1 MNDGFNILIGGGGN
15 DNLTGSAT
23 RSMVIVG
30 GAGNDT
36 ITGGTGRDILIGGLG
51 SDTIR
56 GGSGED
62 IVIGGAI
69 TDQTIVSRLKL
80 LQDEWTSGRT
90 YQQRIDNLRGVTNTG
105 VNGSS
110 YLSNSSPVGDTL
122 LDDSAVDTLY
132 GEGDLDWLIGSLQDI
147 LHGFDP
153 LNERRDLP

>member
-1 MNDGFNILIGGGGN
+1 M
-15 DNLTGSAT
+15 A
-23 RSMVIVG
+23 R
-30 GAGNDT
+30 
-36 ITGGTGRDILIGGLG
+36 GRDILIGGLG

-69 TDQTIVSRLKL
+69 TDQNYRIPSEATTRRMDIG
-80 LQDEWTSGRT
+80 TY

-153 LNERRDLP
+153 LNERRDIP